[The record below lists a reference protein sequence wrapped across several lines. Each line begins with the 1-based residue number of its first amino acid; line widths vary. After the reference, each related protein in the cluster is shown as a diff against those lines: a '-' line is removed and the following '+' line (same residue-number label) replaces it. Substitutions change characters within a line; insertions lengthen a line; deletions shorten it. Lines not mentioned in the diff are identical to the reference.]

1 MRRLTLP
8 EILHVALDPDFSVK
22 VVLGV
27 IGEKLN
33 FRDLDAKAE
42 QLSGFR
48 VVLLVVPSTFFFPRN
63 FFCLRFK

>member
-1 MRRLTLP
+1 M
-8 EILHVALDPDFSVK
+8 INVARDPYFSVT
-22 VVLGV
+22 VA
-27 IGEKLN
+27 GEKLN